1 MQRLEEF
8 APRRI
13 AFSQKRG
20 LVRNSQLPTCKRMDA
35 SPDFPRQSRA
45 PVFNMPGVVTACI
58 AVLVAI
64 QAIREYLLSDVR
76 DIQVVLDLALVP
88 ARWTVWFDPGRV
100 AEVIQAAG
108 SGDPELGAMREAFAR
123 YVTGQQSLEPWSLAT
138 YALLHGSWT
147 HVLFNSVWLAAFG
160 SPVARRCG
168 AWRYGAI
175 ALAGILAGGV
185 LHILIDP
192 LSATP
197 LVGASAGISALMAA
211 ASRFVFQPPASAYN
225 AQPWQVP
232 THRAAET
239 IPELLRNRT
248 AVSFLAIWFVTNL
261 LFGIVSLP
269 LGAENAAV
277 AWDAHLGGFIAG
289 FLLFPFLDRKSPVR
303 R

>member
-1 MQRLEEF
+1 
-8 APRRI
+8 
-13 AFSQKRG
+13 
-20 LVRNSQLPTCKRMDA
+20 MDA

-45 PVFNMPGVVTACI
+45 PVFNMPAVVTASI

-88 ARWTVWFDPGRV
+88 ARWTVWFDPSRV

-108 SGDPELGAMREAFAR
+108 TGDPDLGAMREAFAR
-123 YVTGQQSLEPWSLAT
+123 YVTGQQSLEPWTLAT
-138 YALLHGSWT
+138 YALLHGSWM
-147 HVLFNSVWLAAFG
+147 HVLFNCVWLAAFG

-168 AWRYGAI
+168 AWRYGAL

-185 LHILIDP
+185 LHIMIDP

-211 ASRFVFQPPASAYN
+211 AARFVFQPPASAYGT
-225 AQPWQVP
+225 QPWQVP
-232 THRAAET
+232 VHRPAET

-248 AVSFLAIWFVTNL
+248 AVSFLVIWFVTNL
-261 LFGIVSLP
+261 LFGLVSLP

-289 FLLFPFLDRKSPVR
+289 FLLFPLLDRKSPPR